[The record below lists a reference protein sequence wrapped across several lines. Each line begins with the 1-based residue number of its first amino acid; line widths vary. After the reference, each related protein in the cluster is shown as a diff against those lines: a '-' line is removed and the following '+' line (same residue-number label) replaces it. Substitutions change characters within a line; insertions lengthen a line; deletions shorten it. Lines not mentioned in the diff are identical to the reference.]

1 MRQSKFKEAFDINFI
16 ALKIVEKLGDES
28 KQATILENIEN
39 LYYELEQ
46 NKSAELFFRKGFA
59 FARKTNYLV
68 MQGNILVNLGG
79 LRFEVLNDSLV
90 KLSEVDS
97 ALKYYNEA
105 KVILEQINS
114 QYNLGVVYN
123 NLGRIYA
130 AKKDYTRALY
140 FYKMGLDIRLA
151 LHDNFGVGLSY
162 IAIGE
167 IEKIKKNYDKSIE

>member
-1 MRQSKFKEAFDINFI
+1 
-16 ALKIVEKLGDES
+16 LGDES
-28 KQATILENIEN
+28 NQATILGNIGN

-46 NKSAELFFRKGFA
+46 NKSAELFFRKGLA
-59 FARKTNYLV
+59 LARKTNNLV
-68 MQGNILVNLGG
+68 MQGNILVNLGR
-79 LRFEVLNDSLV
+79 LKFEVVNDSLV
-90 KLSEVDS
+90 NLSEVDS

-105 KVILEQINS
+105 KVILEQTNS

-130 AKKDYTRALY
+130 AKKDYTMALD

-162 IAIGE
+162 MAIGE